1 MRELKQC
8 AVGSEFFLQCIWV
21 LCVHIT
27 CGGVFIGEHP
37 ARPTDDTRPSIW
49 TSPIVQLL
57 LSLPDLH
64 LHYIAQY
71 CRGADAVK
79 PTGLLTWALPFFRCD
94 LYKKSLSDAVRPSGA
109 AIGKDLNG
117 EFKTARHKEYPGQ
130 FCFALA
136 FAIASQFNRLLGCD
150 RLRTGLP
157 GEPEELDAWIDCAA
171 KASAAIRANAQR
183 LPDFQN
189 L

>member
-1 MRELKQC
+1 MLSLDTAVSVEYGNLLTGTVSWNTLEAIYLSGRVAATLCGPPCETFSEARYTPAPSEDVRWPRPLRSADRLFGLEGLSMRELKQC

-71 CRGADAVK
+71 CWGADAVK

-94 LYKKSLSDAVRPSGA
+94 LLQKV
-109 AIGKDLNG
+109 
-117 EFKTARHKEYPGQ
+117 
-130 FCFALA
+130 
-136 FAIASQFNRLLGCD
+136 SQ
-150 RLRTGLP
+150 
-157 GEPEELDAWIDCAA
+157 
-171 KASAAIRANAQR
+171 
-183 LPDFQN
+183 
-189 L
+189 